1 MTKPIIH
8 VAILGKQETIER
20 LAIRRRID
28 KLIIVYP
35 YETHE
40 IADELITRFS
50 NHRIPIE
57 PVTVVP
63 NDFSTTLSSILV
75 ALNQKEFDECQ
86 IEFSITSGHC
96 IMILAACVA
105 AAITKA
111 SIICATGTELIDIT
125 EVWPSELVNLSHK
138 KREILDYLERLNT
151 PITQKEIS
159 QSTGIRPSGV
169 SRHLRDLEQ
178 AGYIRRNRVARI
190 KQVQITDLGSAI
202 LHHKQLRKRRIW
214 CSHMYHTSEEV
225 HTVG

>member
-1 MTKPIIH
+1 MTKPKIH
-8 VAILGKQETIER
+8 VAILGKQETIEH
-20 LAIRRRID
+20 LAIRRSID
-28 KLIIVYP
+28 ELIIVYP

-50 NHRIPIE
+50 NHGIPIK
-57 PVTVVP
+57 PVIVVP

-86 IEFSITSGHC
+86 IEFSITSAHC
-96 IMILAACVA
+96 ILTLAACVA

-111 SIICATGTELIDIT
+111 SVICATGTELIDIT
-125 EVWPSELVNLSHK
+125 EVWPSELVNLSLK
-138 KREILDYLERLNT
+138 KREILDYLVRLST

-178 AGYIRRNRVARI
+178 AGYIRRNRVARK

-214 CSHMYHTSEEV
+214 CSHMYRTSEGV
-225 HTVG
+225 HMVG

>member
-8 VAILGKQETIER
+8 VAILGKQETIEH

-28 KLIIVYP
+28 ELIIVYP

-50 NHRIPIE
+50 NHGIPIE
-57 PVTVVP
+57 PVIIVP
-63 NDFSTTLSSILV
+63 TDFNTTLSSILV
-75 ALNQKEFDECQ
+75 AINQKEFDECQ

-96 IMILAACVA
+96 IMTLAACVA

-111 SIICATGTELIDIT
+111 SVICATGAELIDIT
-125 EVWPSELVNLSHK
+125 EVWPSELVNLSLK
-138 KREILDYLERLNT
+138 KREILDYLERLST

-214 CSHMYHTSEEV
+214 CSQMYRTSEGI

>member
-1 MTKPIIH
+1 MTKPKIH
-8 VAILGKQETIER
+8 VAILGKQETIEH
-20 LAIRRRID
+20 LAIRRSID
-28 KLIIVYP
+28 ELIIVYP

-50 NHRIPIE
+50 NHGIPIK
-57 PVTVVP
+57 PVIVVP

-86 IEFSITSGHC
+86 IEFSITSEHC
-96 IMILAACVA
+96 ILTLAACVA

-111 SIICATGTELIDIT
+111 SVICATGTELIDIT
-125 EVWPSELVNLSHK
+125 EVWPSELVNLSLK
-138 KREILDYLERLNT
+138 KHEILDYLERLST
-151 PITQKEIS
+151 PISQKEIS
-159 QSTGIRPSGV
+159 QNTGIRPSGV

-178 AGYIRRNRVARI
+178 AGYIRRNRVARK

-214 CSHMYHTSEEV
+214 CSHMYRTSEGV
-225 HTVG
+225 HMVG